1 MKNTLLLSVLLF
13 CSTTLLAQKKSKFN
27 TMDKGKTNQNIKW
40 NGSLSY
46 GNTLFLG
53 DLRHGS
59 SERYLPNV
67 ALSMRFNKEKNHKKG
82 YQLAVTVGKNSG
94 ESDYDIPSFNRYF
107 RSQYLQGHIAYRKAI
122 SKYENAKTGK
132 ALPQVHLLF
141 GAGYY
146 VADVK
151 LFDPNEDPLVI
162 KPKQETISSVYFPLG
177 LEVSY
182 YFRQGF
188 GFMASVNNNLY
199 ISDKIDLFEVSGNGP
214 DNQLM
219 FNLGMCYKFN

>member
-1 MKNTLLLSVLLF
+1 MKNALLLSVLLF
-13 CSTTLLAQKKSKFN
+13 CSTTILAQRKSKFN
-27 TMDKGKTNQNIKW
+27 TMDKDKTSQNIKW
-40 NGSLSY
+40 NGSFSY

-53 DLRHGS
+53 DLRHFS
-59 SERYLPNV
+59 SEQYLPNV
-67 ALSMRFNKEKNHKKG
+67 ALSMRFNKEKNNKNG

-94 ESDYDIPSFNRYF
+94 ESDFDEPSFNRYF

-122 SKYENAKTGK
+122 SKSENVKTGK
-132 ALPQVHLLF
+132 TLPQVHLLF

-151 LFDPNEDPLVI
+151 LFDPNTNTLDPEEH
-162 KPKQETISSVYFPLG
+162 ETISSVYFPLG
-177 LEVSY
+177 IEVSY
-182 YFRQGF
+182 YLRQGF